1 MSFDHRLPAA
11 DVCVVPDMLDRQAT
25 AQPDKTF
32 LVFEDG
38 EAWSFAETRRR
49 ARAAAAGLEALGV
62 VKGDHVLSWLP
73 NGREAILTWFGL
85 NILGAVYVPINT
97 SYRGGLLEHVVA
109 LSDATLMISHAQL
122 LPRLADVGRAKLK
135 DVVVVGGEAAAIDG
149 LTYHGSGMLA
159 ATNIECGEIEVAPWD
174 TQYIIFTSGTTGPSK
189 AVLSSYVQAWTMGVE
204 ANTYL
209 TGDDR
214 FLVNLPLFHVG
225 GTLFVQTMLSIGG
238 SCLVT
243 DGFRTDGFWDDV
255 CRHGVT
261 ATCFVGAMT
270 PFLLKLPPSDRD
282 RTHPLRKVVTIPWNE
297 DSLALAERYGVTMYT
312 AFNMTEISSPIVSE
326 ANPAEIGT
334 CGKVRAGMEVRVV
347 DENDCE
353 LPPGTVGELIVR
365 ADRPWALN
373 HGYHK
378 NPEATAEAW
387 RNGWF
392 HTGDAFRYDA
402 DGNFYFVDRIK
413 DAIRRRGENIS
424 SFEVESEVTQFPA
437 VAEAAAVAVP
447 SEHTEDEV
455 MVVVAAAPGQSI
467 DPEALFHFLE
477 PRMAHFMLPRFIRV
491 MGDLPKTPTQ
501 KIQKNLLRDDG
512 VTAETWDREVA
523 GIKVRRERLGRPS

>member
-1 MSFDHRLPAA
+1 MSFDQRLPAA
-11 DVCVVPDMLDRQAT
+11 DACVVPNMLDRQAT
-25 AQPDKTF
+25 AQPDKIF

-49 ARAAAAGLEALGV
+49 TRAAAAGLEALGV
-62 VKGDHVLSWLP
+62 AKGDHVLSWLP
-73 NGREAILTWFGL
+73 NGREAILTWFAL

-97 SYRGGLLEHVVA
+97 SYRGGLLDHVVA
-109 LSDATLMISHAQL
+109 LSDATLIISHAKL
-122 LPRLADVGRAKLK
+122 LPRLAEVGRAKLT
-135 DVVVVGGEAAAIDG
+135 DVVVIGGGAASIDG
-149 LTYHGSGMLA
+149 LKYHDADVLTTANTDCADVS
-159 ATNIECGEIEVAPWD
+159 VAPWD

-189 AVLSSYVQAWTMGVE
+189 AVLSSYIQAWTMGVE

-209 TGDDR
+209 TSDDR

-243 DGFRTDGFWDDV
+243 DGFRTDSFWDDV
-255 CRHGVT
+255 CRHSVS

-297 DSLALAERYGVTMYT
+297 DSLALGERYGVTMYT

-334 CGKVRAGMEVRVV
+334 CGRVRAGMEVRIV

-353 LPPGTVGELIVR
+353 VPPGTIGEMIVR
-365 ADRPWALN
+365 SDRPWALN
-373 HGYHK
+373 HGYYK

-392 HTGDAFRYDA
+392 HTGDAFRYDQA
-402 DGNFYFVDRIK
+402 GNFYFVDRIK

-424 SFEVESEVTQFPA
+424 SFEVESEVTQFSA
-437 VAEAAAVAVP
+437 VAEAAAIAVP
-447 SEHTEDEV
+447 SEHSEDEV
-455 MVVVAAAPGQSI
+455 MIVVAATPGQVI
-467 DPEALFHFLE
+467 DPAQLFHFLE

-491 MGDLPKTPTQ
+491 IDELPKTPTQ
-501 KIQKNLLRDDG
+501 KIQKTTLRADG
-512 VTAETWDREVA
+512 VTAETWDREAA
-523 GIKVRRERLGRPS
+523 GIKVRRERLA